1 MTRAGERLNV
11 SQSTLSKQIK
21 AREEE
26 LGAKLFRRGRAS
38 VTLTD
43 DGMLL
48 RKRAEEIVTIE
59 EKTREELSSLGEVTG
74 GTVRIG
80 CAEPSLARQLESAI
94 VSLRERCPALAFD
107 ITSG

>member
-21 AREEE
+21 AREE

-48 RKRAEEIVTIE
+48 RKRAEEIVAIE

>member
-1 MTRAGERLNV
+1 MA
-11 SQSTLSKQIK
+11 
-21 AREEE
+21 
-26 LGAKLFRRGRAS
+26 
-38 VTLTD
+38 
-43 DGMLL
+43 
-48 RKRAEEIVTIE
+48 IE